1 VIAVNRTLFSRA
13 AGRAKMTYLF
23 RTPVSGEFVKES
35 ACAVTVFTTF
45 RGTPA
50 VGKFFARSE
59 LGKVGLAG
67 ERAAFEAF
75 RDRPWFMPVLS
86 WKAQGLLRPR
96 VPHEARL
103 DLATRTRTPEVRLE
117 YAAWT
122 LEVLMDIYE
131 AGWVHGDLQPHNI
144 WFLDGRPVVTDFE
157 SMRRRTPGIPF
168 LDSGDISGNDP
179 ASHLRELYPA
189 FSEDDEVSF
198 VQLMDITLDEAVA
211 ALRTRLVATRTH
223 EAERRLA
230 ILDGAL
236 VP

>member
-1 VIAVNRTLFSRA
+1 MSAGRRSLAARV

-23 RTPVSGEFVKES
+23 GSPVTGEFVKES
-35 ACAVTVFTTF
+35 ACAVTVFTTHQ
-45 RGTPA
+45 GKPA

-59 LGKVGLAG
+59 LGRAGLGG
-67 ERAAFEAF
+67 ERAAFDVF
-75 RDRPWFMPVLS
+75 QDRPWFMPVLA
-86 WKAQGLLRPR
+86 WRRQGLLRPR
-96 VPHEARL
+96 VPREARL
-103 DLATRTRTPEVRLE
+103 DLATRAESRETRLG

-157 SMRRRTPGIPF
+157 SMRRRTPGLPF

-179 ASHLRELYPA
+179 APHVRELYPA
-189 FSEDDEVSF
+189 FNEDDEVSF
-198 VQLMDITLDEAVA
+198 VQLMDIHLDEAVKT
-211 ALRTRLVATRTH
+211 LRSRLAGTPTA

-230 ILDGAL
+230 ILDGTH